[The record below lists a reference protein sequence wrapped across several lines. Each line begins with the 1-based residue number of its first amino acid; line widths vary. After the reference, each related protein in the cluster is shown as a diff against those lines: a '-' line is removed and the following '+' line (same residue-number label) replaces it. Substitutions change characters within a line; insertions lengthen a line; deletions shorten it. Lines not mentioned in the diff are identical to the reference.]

1 MSSENLDHTKIAHF
15 CSFCGAKILPNTFFC
30 FKCGPPELPKR
41 EPEEVG
47 ISIEQAIKRI
57 IVMVFLF
64 LCVVLVKLNFF
75 SDIFISSPGIS
86 NEDLSLNKKGD
97 EQDNLLELV
106 HTVILSSV
114 NMRSKPSMDGKI
126 IAIVEEGMNLT
137 IIERS
142 NGWSKIHVFGKTGWI
157 ASKLIKSEVQPI
169 N

>member
-1 MSSENLDHTKIAHF
+1 MDHTKIAHF

-75 SDIFISSPGIS
+75 SDNFISSPARS
-86 NEDLSLNKKGD
+86 NEDLSSNKK
-97 EQDNLLELV
+97 EVKQDDLFELI
-106 HTVILSSV
+106 HTVIPSSANV
-114 NMRSKPSMDGKI
+114 RSKPSMDGEI

-137 IIERS
+137 VIERKKE
-142 NGWSKIHVFGKTGWI
+142 WSKVDVYKKTGWI